1 MTLKKVHLV
10 SVLLEV
16 SLETEESE
24 HVLLYPVKMVDN
36 GDGMLDITGDD
47 GVYSRFVPKYPGDGR
62 YVTRIRVET
71 TSQSSLLSRAKIPC
85 CGSCT
90 HPTPENLSSTTSFSM
105 TVAGLTLHLDKTV
118 TIPKPPISRIMDL
131 SLTHNSTGVITLT
144 WTGHQKVNYR
154 IFFSSD
160 IEDLMVSTSQH
171 LQVLAELNVTTSQTL
186 LIVSLQFPYF
196 GLKYYIALVTVAGGS
211 RRSMSNIDHV
221 SQQSMVHVT
230 GDSDNLLS
238 DPLHLRRIT
247 DHHWIIV
254 GVVAGI
260 TAVLLCLVTMMLLW
274 FHWTRGEASL

>member
-1 MTLKKVHLV
+1 MRYWRREEVQKSQGPRVPRSRGPKVPGSQKDQDISNSHSNTSLTLKKVHLV

-36 GDGMLDITGDD
+36 GEGMLDITGDD

-105 TVAGLTLHLDKTV
+105 TVAGPTLHLDKTV

-171 LQVLAELNVTTSQTL
+171 FCRCWQ
-186 LIVSLQFPYF
+186 I
-196 GLKYYIALVTVAGGS
+196 
-211 RRSMSNIDHV
+211 
-221 SQQSMVHVT
+221 
-230 GDSDNLLS
+230 
-238 DPLHLRRIT
+238 
-247 DHHWIIV
+247 
-254 GVVAGI
+254 
-260 TAVLLCLVTMMLLW
+260 
-274 FHWTRGEASL
+274 

>member
-1 MTLKKVHLV
+1 MDRSPKSQLQDLFLFRYRR
-10 SVLLEV
+10 SDG
-16 SLETEESE
+16 E
-24 HVLLYPVKMVDN
+24 H
-36 GDGMLDITGDD
+36 
-47 GVYSRFVPKYPGDGR
+47 
-62 YVTRIRVET
+62 
-71 TSQSSLLSRAKIPC
+71 IPA
-85 CGSCT
+85 
-90 HPTPENLSSTTSFSM
+90 F
-105 TVAGLTLHLDKTV
+105 
-118 TIPKPPISRIMDL
+118 
-131 SLTHNSTGVITLT
+131 
-144 WTGHQKVNYR
+144 
-154 IFFSSD
+154 
-160 IEDLMVSTSQH
+160 
-171 LQVLAELNVTTSQTL
+171 LQVLADLNVTTSQTL

-221 SQQSMVHVT
+221 SQQSMVDVT